1 MNNLSPIL
9 KTRSLSVSIGGKQV
23 CRELNFA
30 LRPGERWGML
40 GLNGV
45 GKTSL
50 LHTLGGTRH
59 GDAGEISLDGAGLAA
74 TPRRQIA
81 QRVGTMYQ
89 DSDEAFPSSVLE
101 AALIG
106 RHPHLHAWE
115 WESAQDEEIARA
127 ALYSVGLSGFE
138 ARSTATLS
146 GGERRRLALAALL
159 VQDPQLFLLDEPVN
173 HLDVHHQIAALE
185 LLTRLTREQ
194 SKALLMVLHDV
205 NLATRYCDY
214 VLLLFG
220 EGETLQG
227 PTRELLTEANLARLY
242 QHPMCRVPTDA
253 GDFFYPM

>member
-1 MNNLSPIL
+1 MSNAIL
-9 KTRSLSVSIGGKQV
+9 ETKALSVSIGGKQV
-23 CRELNFA
+23 CRDLNLA
-30 LRPGERWGML
+30 LRLGERWGIL

-50 LHTLGGTRH
+50 LHTLGGARQS
-59 GDAGEISLDGAGLAA
+59 DAGEILLDGASLAT
-74 TPRRQIA
+74 TPRRHA
-81 QRVGTMYQ
+81 ARRVGMMFQ

-115 WESAQDEEIARA
+115 WESAQDEAIARA
-127 ALYSVGLSGFE
+127 ALDAVGLSGFE

-159 VQDPQLFLLDEPVN
+159 VQDPQLLLLDEPVN
-173 HLDVHHQIAALE
+173 HLDVHHQIAALD
-185 LLTRLTREQ
+185 LLTKLACEQ
-194 SKALLMVLHDV
+194 NKTLAIVLHDV
-205 NLATRYCDY
+205 NLVVRYCDT

-220 EGETLQG
+220 DGETVQG
-227 PTRELLTEANLARLY
+227 ATRELLTEANLQRLY
-242 QHPMCRVPTDA
+242 QHPMRRVPTDA